1 MKPREGKHETQS
13 ERENMKPQEGKHET
27 RESSLLGIALL
38 LSLAVAHANHEPTS
52 AKTSNQ
58 KYNTVL
64 CFELFSARFVL
75 IYVRAVLK
83 CLFMI

>member
-38 LSLAVAHANHEPTS
+38 LSFAVAHANHEPTS
-52 AKTSNQ
+52 AEASHQ
-58 KYNTVL
+58 K
-64 CFELFSARFVL
+64 
-75 IYVRAVLK
+75 
-83 CLFMI
+83 

>member
-38 LSLAVAHANHEPTS
+38 LSFAAAHANHEPTS
-52 AKTSNQ
+52 AKNIKSKI
-58 KYNTVL
+58 KY
-64 CFELFSARFVL
+64 RL
-75 IYVRAVLK
+75 IV
-83 CLFMI
+83 